1 MTSYTAIT
9 DAETDPSAP
18 LTSELAKK
26 WRDNPVAISE
36 GATSAPFVAAGW
48 HPYNGTVVGGAN
60 DGEIYDFSTDGVVSS
75 IETPAFV
82 DGYEYLILL
91 SQVDDGGAA
100 NQSAD
105 ELRIELYRETTAA
118 YASAYTLTVNQ
129 VNVGGYLKIK
139 DLQAQLHI
147 KRPRDVVNVCF
158 GETQH
163 YAGAL
168 ATGTLSTASINSF
181 AVYHATAQKIG
192 KAKISIYSGATLRG
206 FGGGKVFLY
215 RRRVF

>member
-1 MTSYTAIT
+1 MTSYNIIT

-60 DGEIYDFSTDGVVSS
+60 NGKIYDFATDGLVAT

-82 DGYEYLILL
+82 DGYEYLLFLDQIDTGTAGNNAG
-91 SQVDDGGAA
+91 SIAI
-100 NQSAD
+100 S
-105 ELRIELYRETTAA
+105 LYKETTAA
-118 YASAYTLTVNQ
+118 YGGVGGISVNT
-129 VNVGGYLKIK
+129 VNVGGYLKVR
-139 DLQAQLHI
+139 DLQAQIHI
-147 KRPRDVVNVCF
+147 KRPRDIANVCLIDI
-158 GETQH
+158 QS
-163 YAGAL
+163 YCGAL
-168 ATGTLSTASINSF
+168 ATTASAS
-181 AVYHATAQKIG
+181 ADPYGYATSHTTAQKIS
-192 KAKISIYSGATLRG
+192 KARLASGSVN
-206 FGGGKVFLY
+206 FEGGKVFLY